1 MLLVLDPGALSTV
14 QDLGRPGHGSIGV
27 APSGAMDPLALR
39 VANLCVGNDEG
50 VAGIEFTMS
59 GPSIAFEQE
68 SVVAL
73 TGSRFRARVLRAVTG
88 TAFERDV
95 DAPDAPWD
103 ESFLVRAGETLEIG
117 KTTEG
122 ARSYLAV
129 RGGVDVEPFLGSRCT
144 QVAAGIG
151 GRVLKQGDR
160 LAVGSPRVTSTR
172 RSRKITSPYQ
182 REQAVRALRGPQA
195 GAFTAR
201 ALERFFS
208 EPFGVSTRADRT
220 GIRLDCTPLERSGSA
235 DIDPEGV
242 VTGAVQVPADGVP
255 IVLCNDRPA
264 TGGYGKIAVVFAA
277 DMRLV
282 AHAKPGDTLRFV
294 EGTRDDALAAWLQ
307 QEDGLL
313 AMIEDVR

>member
-14 QDLGRPGHGSIGV
+14 QDLGRPGYGSIGV

-39 VANLCVGNDEG
+39 VANRCAGNDERAG
-50 VAGIEFTMS
+50 GIEFTMS
-59 GPSIAFEQE
+59 GPSIAFEQDA
-68 SVVAL
+68 VVAL

-88 TAFERDV
+88 SAFERDV

-103 ESFLVRAGETLEIG
+103 EAFAVRAGETLEIG
-117 KTTEG
+117 KTTQG
-122 ARSYLAV
+122 ARGYLAM
-129 RGGVDVEPFLGSRCT
+129 RGGIDVEQFLGSRST

-151 GRVLKQGDR
+151 GQVLKQGDR
-160 LAVGSPRVTSTR
+160 LAVGQARDAPMLRARES
-172 RSRKITSPYQ
+172 TSPYRRDQ
-182 REQAVRALRGPQA
+182 TVRALRGPQT

-208 EPFGVSTRADRT
+208 EPFTVSTRADRT
-220 GIRLDCTPLERSGSA
+220 GIRLDGMPLELAGPA
-235 DIDPEGV
+235 DVEPEGV

-264 TGGYGKIAVVFAA
+264 TGGYAKIAAVIAA

-294 EGTRDDALAAWLQ
+294 EAARDDALAAWLE
-307 QEDGLL
+307 QEDRLL
-313 AMIEDVR
+313 DMVETI